1 MSEKNILDSFMKG
14 IPLRLIKPASSILL
28 QNILFLKYFF
38 GMQQPFCWS
47 VLENILIIVII
58 VFILLH
64 IFNVFFNQI
73 IIKLYVIK
81 YSLLPFCLYN
91 VILKIK

>member
-14 IPLRLIKPASSILL
+14 IPLRLIKPTSSILL

-38 GMQQPFCWS
+38 CMQQPFCWS

-64 IFNVFFNQI
+64 ILIYVFFKSN
-73 IIKLYVIK
+73 Y
-81 YSLLPFCLYN
+81 Y
-91 VILKIK
+91 

>member
-1 MSEKNILDSFMKG
+1 MKG
-14 IPLRLIKPASSILL
+14 IPLHLIKPSSILL

-38 GMQQPFCWS
+38 CMQQPFCWS

-64 IFNVFFNQI
+64 ILIYVFFNQI